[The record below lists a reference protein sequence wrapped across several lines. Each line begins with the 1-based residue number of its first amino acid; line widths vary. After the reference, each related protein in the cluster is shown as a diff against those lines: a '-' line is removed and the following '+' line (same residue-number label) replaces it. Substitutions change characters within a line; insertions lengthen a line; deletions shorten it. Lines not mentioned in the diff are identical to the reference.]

1 MYLLPYHITFSVRR
15 FFFLELCAPCCLL
28 LSLCCLASC
37 PSFLLAAE
45 KWVTTAVASWLAGW
59 NQKLLFLRHLY
70 LQNWISPSSAI
81 FAATSS
87 SASYVVLM
95 AAALFIWSFCRPV
108 VVLFCSIFLPFFLV
122 SYVLGIVVGR
132 PALSPEAF
140 NHDLR
145 VGPVRQKDRHPGP
158 TRGKYKWNFKMWSDL
173 IMHGKSKEDSHQ
185 GQDVIYIYMAKK
197 RYKRQPL
204 GFGTGGAKGPFVI
217 QCLSWDKE

>member
-1 MYLLPYHITFSVRR
+1 MLHVV
-15 FFFLELCAPCCLL
+15 CCFRCVV
-28 LSLCCLASC
+28 S
-37 PSFLLAAE
+37 LLAHPFFWRLRSE
-45 KWVTTAVASWLAGW
+45 SPPQSLAGW
-59 NQKLLFLRHLY
+59 LVGTRNCSSCATVY
-70 LQNWISPSSAI
+70 LQNWISPSFAI

-173 IMHGKSKEDSHQ
+173 IMHGKSKEDSQQ

>member
-1 MYLLPYHITFSVRR
+1 MYHLPYHITFSVRR

-28 LSLCCLASC
+28 LSLCCLASS

-45 KWVTTAVASWLAGW
+45 KWVTTAVASWLVGTRNCSSCATV
-59 NQKLLFLRHLY
+59 Y
-70 LQNWISPSSAI
+70 LQNWISPSFAI

-173 IMHGKSKEDSHQ
+173 IMHGKSKEDSQQ